1 MADASKGAPR
11 SSRTPHPQ
19 TQILFRR
26 IAMPIL
32 LVVRE
37 VHAEVMAGAIAV
49 ASMYSIS
56 RFISMSAR
64 ILSSIDMASMRAGPS
79 RRRRPRASWIE
90 RAPGS
95 RSRRR
100 RRVVVVWRGAGI
112 KVAHRRVWKPCDIHT
127 SRREVVCCSTI
138 CDMEGGSM
146 IELPRFISLCTKFE
160 CNFNICYKGIIP
172 IV

>member
-1 MADASKGAPR
+1 MYDIRWIFELKCIGTGRTPRRRVADASKGAPR

-112 KVAHRRVWKPCDIHT
+112 KVAHRRVRKP
-127 SRREVVCCSTI
+127 S
-138 CDMEGGSM
+138 DMQRPYFAKGGGS
-146 IELPRFISLCTKFE
+146 LFDDR
-160 CNFNICYKGIIP
+160 
-172 IV
+172 